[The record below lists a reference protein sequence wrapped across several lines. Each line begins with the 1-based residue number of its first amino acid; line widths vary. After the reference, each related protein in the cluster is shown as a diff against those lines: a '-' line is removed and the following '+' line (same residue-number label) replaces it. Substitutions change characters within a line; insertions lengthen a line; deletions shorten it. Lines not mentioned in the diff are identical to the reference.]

1 MSISTRTINDAL
13 YAVREAME
21 SERPDNETDAV
32 ELAQQAIHYLI
43 DAALIYT
50 ADILEY
56 WDGST
61 HPDIFA
67 GMGEVDLMQLV
78 TQSVALDLAEQ
89 WNDAIYDGIDA
100 YIAAHF
106 PHPDMVTRDEALEHI
121 ANPWRVTYASAG
133 CLPDS
138 DDGPALFATA
148 RDAWNDVAADVEALD
163 ESDYLDAHTA
173 LHLINRDAAGSIPG
187 PGLYAWT
194 VERIVTG

>member
-1 MSISTRTINDAL
+1 MRTINDAIE
-13 YAVREAME
+13 AVREAME

-106 PHPDMVTRDEALEHI
+106 PQPDMVTRDEALEHI
-121 ANPWRVTYASAG
+121 AN
-133 CLPDS
+133 C
-138 DDGPALFATA
+138 
-148 RDAWNDVAADVEALD
+148 E
-163 ESDYLDAHTA
+163 
-173 LHLINRDAAGSIPG
+173 
-187 PGLYAWT
+187 
-194 VERIVTG
+194 

>member
-1 MSISTRTINDAL
+1 MRTFNDAIE
-13 YAVREAME
+13 AVREAME

-32 ELAQQAIHYLI
+32 ELAQRAIYYLI
-43 DAALIYT
+43 DCALTYT
-50 ADILEY
+50 VDILEY

-61 HPDIFA
+61 HPGIFA
-67 GMGEVDLMQLV
+67 GMGEVDLMDLV

-89 WNDAIYDGIDA
+89 WNDAIYEGIDD

-106 PHPDMVTRDEALEHI
+106 PQPDMVTRDDRDEALHAI

-138 DDGPALFATA
+138 DGGPAQFGTA

-194 VERIVTG
+194 VERIVAG